1 MNTKLTGIF
10 TEGDTRDF
18 KEWLDKQLKSASDRN
33 NEIPDIKTEIS
44 LLRQTIERME
54 KKIDNIEHILEKVS
68 E

>member
-54 KKIDNIEHILEKVS
+54 KKIDNIEHILEKVL